1 MFKMFS
7 SCHPTQ
13 YLRSNPGGRYLL
25 DHLNQISMYHI
36 RNYLQYIIREQDDDY
51 RLPSLQKYWIRQLK
65 INLEQNKMFQVLLKI
80 LKSMKRKE
88 NKSSWLKINS

>member
-1 MFKMFS
+1 
-7 SCHPTQ
+7 
-13 YLRSNPGGRYLL
+13 
-25 DHLNQISMYHI
+25 MYHI
-36 RNYLQYIIREQDDDY
+36 RNYLQYIIREQDEDY

-88 NKSSWLKINS
+88 NKSSGLKINS